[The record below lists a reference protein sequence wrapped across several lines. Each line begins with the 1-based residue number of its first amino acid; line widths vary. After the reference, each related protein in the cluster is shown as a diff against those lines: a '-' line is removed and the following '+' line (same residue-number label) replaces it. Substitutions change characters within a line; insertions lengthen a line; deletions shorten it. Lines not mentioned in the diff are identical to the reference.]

1 MKKRKQYSA
10 AFKVKVVLE
19 LLKEELTP
27 AEIASAY
34 EVHPSMLHA
43 WRREFLEKAP
53 EVFEDKRK
61 KSSEPEQEQL
71 VANLYQ
77 QIGQQ
82 KVELV
87 FLKAACDKLNLKP
100 GKGR

>member
-1 MKKRKQYSA
+1 M
-10 AFKVKVVLE
+10 VLE
-19 LLKEELTP
+19 LLKADRTP
-27 AEIASAY
+27 AEIASTY

-43 WRREFLEKAP
+43 WLREFLEKAT

-61 KSSEPEQEQL
+61 KWTEPEQEQL

-77 QIGQQ
+77 QIGQL
-82 KVELV
+82 KVEND
-87 FLKAACDKLNLKP
+87 FLLRACGKLNLKP